1 MNRGEYIA
9 RYRPMIVLITV
20 AFALVGVVLGGRIPD
35 RYESTAQ
42 IVLRPVAL
50 GEPWRGL
57 GEGIDTDAFTANVEL
72 DLETETTLARS
83 TAVEG
88 IVVDQLR
95 APEVSLGLRSG
106 LSVSTGDE
114 TNVMS
119 ITYAHADPSVAVDR
133 AQAFARAYLEFR
145 ERALADAALD
155 QAAELGRKLRAV
167 RDQIELAT
175 RRFSVSLDDGRTTAL
190 DAYLASLRSAA
201 TEIQFELAALARLP
215 VVGQIIQPASRATP
229 SGPDR
234 AVAGG
239 AGLLV
244 GLVLGLG
251 YAGLRARRDDRIAS
265 VADLEATVGAPV
277 LGRVPSSRMIGMRE
291 RRIDAPRVS
300 QKTIE
305 AYRIVRANLAAA
317 ARARGARSIV
327 VTSASSGRGTAT
339 ASVNLAVALT
349 QAGNRIALIGSDTRS
364 SRLSNML
371 GLPTTPGLTDVLTG
385 RLSLA
390 QAIVPLSARGLRRD
404 SFVLPPGTPVE
415 DPAAILGSDS
425 MARLLD
431 ELVVQGIDLVLIS
444 APAILTIA
452 DAAALAHVS
461 DAVLLVVDP
470 THDTHASLEAVRGRL
485 EQVRGDVLGA
495 VVTRSSLPDSLG

>member
-1 MNRGEYIA
+1 
-9 RYRPMIVLITV
+9 
-20 AFALVGVVLGGRIPD
+20 
-35 RYESTAQ
+35 
-42 IVLRPVAL
+42 
-50 GEPWRGL
+50 
-57 GEGIDTDAFTANVEL
+57 
-72 DLETETTLARS
+72 
-83 TAVEG
+83 
-88 IVVDQLR
+88 
-95 APEVSLGLRSG
+95 
-106 LSVSTGDE
+106 
-114 TNVMS
+114 MS

-291 RRIDAPRVS
+291 RRIAAPRAS
-300 QKTIE
+300 PKTIE

-317 ARARGARSIV
+317 AQARGARSIV

-349 QAGNRIALIGSDTRS
+349 QAGNRIALIGSDTRRA
-364 SRLSNML
+364 RLCSL
-371 GLPTTPGLTDVLTG
+371 LRVPRAPGLTDVLAG
-385 RLSLA
+385 ERSLA
-390 QAIVPLSARGLRRD
+390 QTMVPLPGHGLRTD
-404 SFVLPPGTPVE
+404 SFAVPPGTPVD
-415 DPAAILGSDS
+415 DPAAILGSEPMTHVLS
-425 MARLLD
+425 EILT
-431 ELVVQGIDLVLIS
+431 QGIDFVLID
-444 APAILTIA
+444 APAILTFA
-452 DAAALAHVS
+452 DAAAIVRLA
-461 DAVLLVVDP
+461 DAIVLIVDG
-470 THDTHASLEAVRGRL
+470 HRVTHASLEAVLQQLEHVGGELLGVIVTGGR
-485 EQVRGDVLGA
+485 
-495 VVTRSSLPDSLG
+495 